1 MREWPGHWVDANG
14 YGNLYELGG
23 GMAYHTGADLN
34 LNVPHWDADKNAPV
48 YAAAD
53 GVVTYAARVPAPSTW
68 GRLVVIRHPQPD
80 GTNVYTRYAHL
91 GSLLVAA
98 GQTVSRGQQ
107 IGTVGGAE
115 FGLPNHLHFD
125 VSPTERLAT
134 YPLDWPGMT
143 WSRIERDYTN
153 PLTFI
158 LARKA

>member
-23 GMAYHTGADLN
+23 GTAYHTGADLN

-68 GRLVVIRHPQPD
+68 GRLVVIRHELPE
-80 GTNVYTRYAHL
+80 GGRVYTRYAHL
-91 GSLLVAA
+91 GSMLVTA
-98 GQTVSRGQQ
+98 GQTVTKGQQ
-107 IGTVGGAE
+107 IGTIGGAE

>member
-1 MREWPGHWVDANG
+1 MREWPGDWIDANP

-23 GMAYHTGADLN
+23 GTAYHTGADLN
-34 LNVPHWDADKNAPV
+34 LNSPHWDADKDAPV
-48 YAAAD
+48 YAAAA
-53 GVVTYAARVPAPSTW
+53 GVVTYARRVPAPSTW
-68 GRLVVIRHPQPD
+68 GRLVVIRHD
-80 GTNVYTRYAHL
+80 GGVYTRYAHL
-91 GSLLVAA
+91 GSMLVTE
-98 GQTVSRGQQ
+98 GQTVTKGQQ

-115 FGLPNHLHFD
+115 FGLANHLHFD

-134 YPLDWPGMT
+134 APLDWPGMT